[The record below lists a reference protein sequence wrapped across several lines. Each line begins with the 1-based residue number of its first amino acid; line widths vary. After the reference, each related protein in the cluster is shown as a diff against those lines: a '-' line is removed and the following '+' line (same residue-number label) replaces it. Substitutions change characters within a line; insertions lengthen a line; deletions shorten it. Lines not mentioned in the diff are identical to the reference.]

1 MVSVKEGGVSKSY
14 GFLLWLVSFL
24 IALPVHAID
33 NPDAPD
39 LVAEFLAR
47 SATYEEM
54 VGMSGGGGREV
65 ALAYGSYLSF
75 LDEEL
80 NKAYRLL
87 MSKLP
92 RSQQQALRDSQRM
105 WLAFRDA
112 EVQFIVG
119 NWTRDRF
126 GTSAYI
132 SVGDY
137 RSSLVKERVIQLL
150 HYAKNYL

>member
-1 MVSVKEGGVSKSY
+1 MVIVIARGVTKSY
-14 GFLLWLVSFL
+14 GFLFWLVFFL
-24 IALPVHAID
+24 FSLPLQAID

-39 LVAEFLAR
+39 LVAEFIAR

-54 VGMSGGGGREV
+54 VGMSGGGGREI
-65 ALAYGSYLSF
+65 ARAYGTYLNF
-75 LDEEL
+75 LDKEL
-80 NKAYRLL
+80 NTAYGLL

-92 RSQQQALRDSQRM
+92 SSQQQALRDSQRM

-112 EVQFIVG
+112 EFQFIVG

-137 RSSLVKERVIQLL
+137 RSSLVKERIIQLL
-150 HYAKNYL
+150 HYTKNYL